1 MDTRCD
7 TGVRALENIREGTY
21 LGEHLEQSTLT
32 LLIMTQII
40 DIVAKKVSLIVT
52 NETSMFAAKESVG
65 ELMVG

>member
-1 MDTRCD
+1 
-7 TGVRALENIREGTY
+7 
-21 LGEHLEQSTLT
+21 
-32 LLIMTQII
+32 MTQII